1 MNRSPILYSRLLRCF
16 SLKHVAAE
24 LDFKDSGELKIVIN
38 RNDKLKKLR
47 ILCQPGGS
55 IKREEWEKVENPI
68 EGSLFQI
75 CADALGKGQSYNKNE

>member
-1 MNRSPILYSRLLRCF
+1 M
-16 SLKHVAAE
+16 KHVAAE

-55 IKREEWEKVENPI
+55 IKRDEWEKYAPNQI

-75 CADALGKGQSYNKNE
+75 SADALGKGKPYNKNE